1 MRVSVVDLGFNSVKM
16 VSYDV
21 KKDGSFKA
29 YQQEA
34 AKVRLGEG
42 LHRTGYLGREPVQRT
57 IEALK
62 LFRDIINFDSVKHV
76 LTVATSAV
84 RDAGNR
90 EDFLKQVRAQT
101 GFQFRVMSGQEEAFY
116 SYVGALQ
123 ATCIPTALFF
133 DIGGGSLE
141 LVYTENY
148 AIKKVKSY
156 PLGALRLSQMFGD
169 DGDGTFSKKAYDRL
183 QEHVLDALPDKKELG
198 LSVDTVLVGVGG
210 VLRALARRDQE
221 LTGYELD
228 KVHNYRMSRDSVSLM
243 ARDLHRMDGGELSKV
258 EAVGANRAETIVAGS
273 AVISALMD
281 RLGFDDVTVSAR
293 GLREGIL
300 SVFARDPK
308 TYYSGGINNEK
319 AKAYVAFAC
328 QRETLPQYTFT
339 LVRPLVAAGLLREKE
354 KAILTHAIKEIADLP
369 AITNYSNLFH
379 LMMDEDNAFLTH
391 REQLILALAIVH
403 SRKDKVA
410 GMLFSRYRSILE
422 PQNMKSVKKISACL
436 ALSAIIEKSRATVRL
451 SASGGNGKQ
460 VSIKLVSGRQFLPS
474 VLLASALK
482 NFEDAFNVSVACQV
496 ATGGRQQEATR
507 VIV

>member
-1 MRVSVVDLGFNSVKM
+1 
-16 VSYDV
+16 
-21 KKDGSFKA
+21 
-29 YQQEA
+29 
-34 AKVRLGEG
+34 
-42 LHRTGYLGREPVQRT
+42 
-57 IEALK
+57 
-62 LFRDIINFDSVKHV
+62 
-76 LTVATSAV
+76 VATSAV

-101 GFQFRVMSGQEEAFY
+101 GFQFRVLSGQEEAFY

-148 AIKKVKSY
+148 TIKKVKSY
-156 PLGALRLSQMFGD
+156 PLGALRLSQMFGAGD
-169 DGDGTFSKKAYDRL
+169 GDGDGDGDGTFSKKAYDRL

-198 LSVDTVLVGVGG
+198 LSVDTTLVGVGG

-228 KVHNYRMSRDSVSLM
+228 KVHNYRISRDSVSSM
-243 ARDLHRMDGGELSKV
+243 ARDLHRMDAGELSKV
-258 EAVGANRAETIVAGS
+258 EAVGANRVETIVAGS

-308 TYYSGGINNEK
+308 TYYSGSINNEK
-319 AKAYVAFAC
+319 AKAYVAFSC

-354 KAILTHAIKEIADLP
+354 KAILTHAIKEMAGLP

-410 GMLFSRYRSILE
+410 AALFSRYRSILE

-436 ALSAIIEKSRATVRL
+436 ALSAIIERSKATVRL
-451 SASGGNGKQ
+451 SASSSGGGNGRQ
-460 VSIKLVSGRQFLPS
+460 VSIKLDPGRQFLPS

-496 ATGGRQQEATR
+496 ATSGSRQQEATR